1 VWERTIFA
9 TYNVIV
15 ILTMSRQKF
24 GPPHIVSL
32 IIGLCLLTTPAQMRA
47 QFGGLGGG
55 GGHSTSG
62 NGSGTPGGVAEKDG
76 LQNFHR
82 AMAMQATP
90 DQRASFTKLAQSI
103 QGTSDQLQQFRKAL
117 SQSGASPALSDQGK
131 RINEALEKDRTGGQ
145 SFIATLSSA
154 QKSGLQDLIKK
165 IGKADFELSKQI
177 KSLDQILQSGKAE
190 AEPLASGAASLE
202 KAFASFQN
210 EQLTLAR
217 EMSIVDLD
225 ADQSVTYKLP
235 AVTNS
240 VRIGNQAIAFS
251 VSGAVVARADAQ
263 APTDTVGEVF
273 GLTLVADLSDLQ
285 QNITALLRAQAN
297 KSPGCGERIQIQQA
311 TFTPVAPASLV
322 VANLHFERWICQPG
336 QSATEVADGN
346 ATLEVELSPSI
357 DQNAGLTFV
366 SKITHVEADGQLR
379 ISLRS
384 GDLGIAL
391 RDQIAA
397 SILSALQKAVEFKKT
412 LPPVA
417 QQAATM
423 QKARFQNDGSHQMSL
438 VIDGELQFADEQ
450 AQQFVAQLKQ
460 HLAAQGSSR

>member
-1 VWERTIFA
+1 VGERTIFA
-9 TYNVIV
+9 TYNFIV
-15 ILTMSRQKF
+15 ILNMSRRKF
-24 GPPHIVSL
+24 SPLHAASL
-32 IIGLCLLTTPAQMRA
+32 IIGICLLAVPAQMRA

-90 DQRASFTKLAQSI
+90 DQRAAFSKLAQSI
-103 QGTSDQLQQFRKAL
+103 QSASDQLQQFRKAL

-131 RINEALEKDRTGGQ
+131 RINEALEKDRTGSQ

-177 KSLDQILQSGKAE
+177 KSLDQILQGGKVE
-190 AEPLASGAASLE
+190 AEPLASGAAGLE
-202 KAFASFQN
+202 KALASFQN

-225 ADQSVTYKLP
+225 ADQGATYKLP
-235 AVTNS
+235 PVTNS
-240 VRIGNQAIAFS
+240 VRIGNQAIAFP
-251 VSGAVVARADAQ
+251 VSGAVVARAAAQ
-263 APTDTVGEVF
+263 TSADTAYNAF
-273 GLTLVADLSDLQ
+273 GLTLVADLSDMQ
-285 QNITALLRAQAN
+285 QNITALLRAQVN

-311 TFTPVAPASLV
+311 TFTPDAPAGLV
-322 VANLHFERWICQPG
+322 VADLHFERWICQPG

-346 ATLEVELSPSI
+346 ATLEVELAPSI
-357 DQNAGLTFV
+357 DQSAGLTLAP
-366 SKITHVEADGQLR
+366 KITHVKADGQLR
-379 ISLRS
+379 TSLRS
-384 GDLGIAL
+384 GDLGITL

-397 SILSALQKAVEFKKT
+397 SILSALHKAVEFKKT
-412 LPPVA
+412 LLPVA

-438 VIDGELQFADEQ
+438 VIDGQLQFSDEQ

>member
-1 VWERTIFA
+1 
-9 TYNVIV
+9 
-15 ILTMSRQKF
+15 MSRRKF
-24 GPPHIVSL
+24 SLPHAASL
-32 IIGLCLLTTPAQMRA
+32 IIGVCLLAAPAQMRA

-62 NGSGTPGGVAEKDG
+62 NGSGTLGGVAEKDG

-90 DQRASFTKLAQSI
+90 DQRAAFTKLAQSI

-117 SQSGASPALSDQGK
+117 SQSGGSAALFDQGK
-131 RINEALEKDRTGGQ
+131 RIDEALEKDRISGQ

-177 KSLDQILQSGKAE
+177 KSLDQILQSGKVE
-190 AEPLASGAASLE
+190 AEPIASGAANLE

-235 AVTNS
+235 PVTNS
-240 VRIGNQAIAFS
+240 VRIGGQAIAFS
-251 VSGAVVARADAQ
+251 VTGAVVARAAVLQ
-263 APTDTVGEVF
+263 APADTVGKAF

-285 QNITALLRAQAN
+285 QNITALLRAQVN

-311 TFTPVAPASLV
+311 TFTPVAPASVV

-346 ATLEVELSPSI
+346 ATLEVELTPSI
-357 DQNAGLTFV
+357 DQTAGLSLA

-384 GDLGIAL
+384 GDLGITL

-397 SILSALQKAVEFKKT
+397 SVLSALQKAVEFKKT

-417 QQAATM
+417 QQATTM

-438 VIDGELQFADEQ
+438 MIEGQLQFSDEQ

-460 HLAAQGSSR
+460 HLAAQGSLR

>member
-1 VWERTIFA
+1 
-9 TYNVIV
+9 
-15 ILTMSRQKF
+15 MSRRKF
-24 GPPHIVSL
+24 SPLHAASL
-32 IIGLCLLTTPAQMRA
+32 IIGVCLLAVPAKMRA
-47 QFGGLGGG
+47 QLGGLGGG

-90 DQRASFTKLAQSI
+90 DQRAAFTKLALSI
-103 QGTSDQLQQFRKAL
+103 QGISDQLQQFRKAL
-117 SQSGASPALSDQGK
+117 SQSGGSAALLDQGK
-131 RINEALEKDRTGGQ
+131 RINEGLEKDRTGSQ

-154 QKSGLQDLIKK
+154 QKSGLQDFIKK

-177 KSLDQILQSGKAE
+177 KLLDQLLQSGKAE
-190 AEPLASGAASLE
+190 AEPLASSAASLE

-225 ADQSVTYKLP
+225 ADQAVTYKLP

-240 VRIGNQAIAFS
+240 VRIGNQAVAFS
-251 VSGAVVARADAQ
+251 VSGAVVARAAAQTSADA
-263 APTDTVGEVF
+263 AHNAF
-273 GLTLVADLSDLQ
+273 GLMLVADLSDLQ
-285 QNITALLRAQAN
+285 QNITTILRAQVN

-311 TFTPVAPASLV
+311 TFTPIAPASLV

-346 ATLEVELSPSI
+346 ATLEVELTPSI
-357 DQNAGLTFV
+357 DQNAGLTLAA
-366 SKITHVEADGQLR
+366 KIAHVEADGQLR

-384 GDLGIAL
+384 GDLGITL

-412 LPPVA
+412 LPPAA

-423 QKARFQNDGSHQMSL
+423 QKVRFQNDGSHQMSL
-438 VIDGELQFADEQ
+438 VIDGQLQFSDEQ

-460 HLAAQGSSR
+460 GLAAQGSSR